1 MEGKDDMKEK
11 DYNTWL
17 EEAKAALDA
26 YSAGQTEMAKL
37 YEQAKADAAT
47 AYKAQTEQLARETK
61 ASKNQAVVDTMKI
74 ERDLDRTLA
83 SRGLAFSGENAQTA
97 LDLTLDLRGRL
108 ADLEDDAAD
117 QQTELDARHRDTQ
130 NQLSMAYAK
139 ERAQGAEKLA
149 EMQMAM
155 ANAAKKAE
163 EQSHEEENKTEIG
176 GGDSYGVPYPDLTG
190 MSFSKRVK
198 AMAEYARKV
207 QEAKEA
213 AGKLTP
219 EISPKELA
227 KQLVSAAGENGVIGS
242 IAQQEA
248 LEGML
253 DRLTEAHDISDG
265 YLEELL
271 LNLRSLGYR
280 SDYRQD
286 VAYGMEDLQNRSAK
300 AYADYYDRYYRVYR
314 STGYDAEES
323 DKMAGEKA
331 LFLQFVYL
339 YRNSRS
345 KEMFET
351 AMSGLGY
358 RNELRDFYEQI
369 GEEPGKYA
377 LGSDVQPE

>member
-1 MEGKDDMKEK
+1 MKEK
-11 DYNTWL
+11 EYKTWL

-26 YSAGQTEMAKL
+26 YSAEQTEIAKL
-37 YEQAKADAAT
+37 YEQAKAEAET
-47 AYKAQTEQLARETK
+47 AHKAQKEQLAKDTK
-61 ASKNQAVVDTMKI
+61 TSKNQAVVDTMKT

-83 SRGLAFSGENAQTA
+83 SRGLAFSGENAQTS
-97 LDLTLDLRGRL
+97 LDLALDLRGRL
-108 ADLEDDAAD
+108 AELEDEAAEK
-117 QQTELDARHRDTQ
+117 QAELDARHRDTQ

-139 ERAQGAEKLA
+139 ERSQGAEKLA
-149 EMQMAM
+149 DLQMAM
-155 ANAAKKAE
+155 ANAAKQAE
-163 EQSHEEENKTEIG
+163 EQTSQDGDKTENG
-176 GGDSYGVPYPDLTG
+176 GEDSYGVPYPDLTG
-190 MSFSKRVK
+190 MSFSGRVK
-198 AMAEYARKV
+198 AMAEYAEKVRK
-207 QEAKEA
+207 AKEA
-213 AGKLTP
+213 ADKLTP

-253 DRLTEAHDISDG
+253 ARLTEAHDLSEG
-265 YLEELL
+265 YLEELM

-314 STGYDAEES
+314 SAGYDAEES
-323 DKMAGEKA
+323 DKLAGEQA

-339 YRNSRS
+339 YRNSKS

-358 RNELRDFYEQI
+358 RNELGDFYARI
-369 GEEPGKYA
+369 GEEPNKYA
-377 LGSDVQPE
+377 LGSEVQP